1 MDRQEIEQL
10 IVQKFNEISNTEVKT
25 PDDMQEDQEQDDL
38 TKVTSNDDIKAL
50 QDNIKSLTSL
60 VKNYVGLGNPSTRQ
74 DKEDDK
80 KDNKED
86 KDEYSLDDIL
96 KDIKI

>member
-1 MDRQEIEQL
+1 MNSEEIEQL
-10 IVQKFNEISNTEVKT
+10 IVQKFNELSHTEVQT
-25 PDDMQEDQEQDDL
+25 PDDMQEDQKQDDL
-38 TKVTSNDDIKAL
+38 TQVTSNDDIKAL
-50 QDNIKSLTSL
+50 QDDIKSLTSL

-80 KDNKED
+80 EEDKED

>member
-1 MDRQEIEQL
+1 MDREEIEQL
-10 IVQKFNEISNTEVKT
+10 IVQKFNELSNTEVKT
-25 PDDMQEDQEQDDL
+25 PDDMQKDQKQDDL

-50 QDNIKSLTSL
+50 QDDIKSLTSL

-74 DKEDDK
+74 DKEDEN
-80 KDNKED
+80 KDDEED

-96 KDIKI
+96 NDIKF

>member
-1 MDRQEIEQL
+1 MDREQIEQL
-10 IVQKFNEISNTEVKT
+10 IVQKFNELSNTEVKT
-25 PDDMQEDQEQDDL
+25 PDDMQKDQKQDDL

-50 QDNIKSLTSL
+50 QDDIKSLTSL

-74 DKEDDK
+74 DKEDEN
-80 KDNKED
+80 KDDKED

-96 KDIKI
+96 NDIKF

>member
-1 MDRQEIEQL
+1 MDREEIEQL
-10 IVQKFNEISNTEVKT
+10 IVQKFNELSNTDVQT
-25 PDDMQEDQEQDDL
+25 PDDMQKDQKQDDL

-50 QDNIKSLTSL
+50 QDDIKSLTSL

-74 DKEDDK
+74 DKEDEN
-80 KDNKED
+80 KDDKED

-96 KDIKI
+96 NDIKF